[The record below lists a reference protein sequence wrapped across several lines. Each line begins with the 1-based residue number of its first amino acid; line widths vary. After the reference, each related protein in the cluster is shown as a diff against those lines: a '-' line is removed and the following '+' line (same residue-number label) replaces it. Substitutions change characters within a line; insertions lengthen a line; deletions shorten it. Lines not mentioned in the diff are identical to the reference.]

1 MPSACST
8 ECRTACAANV
18 QRGNIDE
25 LSDEPGCVQSCQFQD
40 KSPDACF
47 SDCVAAFN
55 ATYQC
60 PGAYGSPS
68 GGQVDGGL
76 TNWSAHSEFGQK
88 GCRRGCGTRPPPA
101 PAPAGRGAAG
111 TDADTHNPELGN
123 KALMGLGA
131 TVSIVGALACV
142 QVMVK
147 RVLME
152 RKRQREAAS
161 RQRNEPPVENRI
173 ASLVQELDE
182 PVREPEPPS
191 SGVPPSFDFD
201 AEIAQML
208 SRVGWREVDSTAA
221 G

>member
-152 RKRQREAAS
+152 RKRQREDVVRDYGAEFGYGYGDEWPAADGD
-161 RQRNEPPVENRI
+161 NK
-173 ASLVQELDE
+173 ASVVD
-182 PVREPEPPS
+182 S
-191 SGVPPSFDFD
+191 SGGISPQSP
-201 AEIAQML
+201 
-208 SRVGWREVDSTAA
+208 AA
-221 G
+221 M